1 MVDKKCKYFRHE
13 PYMTSNNYDIYLNP
27 SEIPANIQKENVDD
41 LQHRLQKLMPLGK
54 FIHINFNTD
63 SETMTESNSFDVS
76 THFKINNKEV
86 NLI

>member
-1 MVDKKCKYFRHE
+1 
-13 PYMTSNNYDIYLNP
+13 MTSNNYDIYLNP

-41 LQHRLQKLMPLGK
+41 LQNRLQTLMPLGK

-76 THFKINNKEV
+76 THLKINRKEV